1 MAAERTPAVTVP
13 LRTVPVTTLARWV
26 TESDTASG
34 RRCGELPAANC
45 LNATVGRCRTMST
58 QVTESRYK
66 STVKTKA
73 RKTNNHASFGGSLLQ
88 NNMEVE
94 AAIELAR
101 HLDETGSRQV
111 RTGFAPGV
119 TEPKKPCS
127 GSLGSH
133 HSNRPFLVCIKF
145 ASGSCRF
152 NLVYTEFVHGLL

>member
-1 MAAERTPAVTVP
+1 M
-13 LRTVPVTTLARWV
+13 TTLARWV
-26 TESDTASG
+26 TESDTASC

-101 HLDETGSRQV
+101 HLDETGSHLV
-111 RTGFAPGV
+111 CTGFAPGV

-127 GSLGSH
+127 GSVGSH
-133 HSNRPFLVCIKF
+133 HSNRPV
-145 ASGSCRF
+145 
-152 NLVYTEFVHGLL
+152 